1 MGFNFQLV
9 CHWFLREGVSKQM
22 ESLREGF
29 ESVFSLKRLGQL
41 FYPEELEAIFCGNT
55 NTTKNWDVRMLS
67 ESCRLDHGYTGNSRA
82 IGFLFKILSEYDH
95 QQQRDFLRFVTGAPR
110 LPVGG
115 KHSLIY
121 VHNSCKRKFG

>member
-1 MGFNFQLV
+1 V

-41 FYPEELEAIFCGNT
+41 FYPEELEAIFCGHT

-82 IGFLFKILSEYDH
+82 IGFLFKILSEYDY

-115 KHSLIY
+115 KYTFIRTMVIREISKYI
-121 VHNSCKRKFG
+121 N

>member
-1 MGFNFQLV
+1 M
-9 CHWFLREGVSKQM
+9 REGVSKQM
-22 ESLREGF
+22 ESLKEGF

-41 FYPEELEAIFCGNT
+41 FYPEELEAIFCGHT

-67 ESCRLDHGYTGNSRA
+67 EACRLDHGYTANSRA
-82 IGFLFKILSEYDH
+82 IDFLFKILSEYDY

-115 KHSLIY
+115 SNLYYIYLLIF
-121 VHNSCKRKFG
+121 N

>member
-1 MGFNFQLV
+1 
-9 CHWFLREGVSKQM
+9 M

-29 ESVFSLKRLGQL
+29 ESVFPLKRLGQL
-41 FYPEELEAIFCGNT
+41 FYPEELEAIFCGHT

-67 ESCRLDHGYTGNSRA
+67 EACRLDHGYTANSRA
-82 IGFLFKILSEYDH
+82 IGFLFKILSEYDF

-115 KHSLIY
+115 NFFFELQ
-121 VHNSCKRKFG
+121 

>member
-1 MGFNFQLV
+1 
-9 CHWFLREGVSKQM
+9 M

-41 FYPEELEAIFCGNT
+41 FYPEELEAIFCGHT

-82 IGFLFKILSEYDH
+82 IGFLFKILSEYDY

-115 KHSLIY
+115 KHTYIRTII
-121 VHNSCKRKFG
+121 VIRDFGLK